1 MLSVEIDT
9 KILKLLQE
17 NCQLTYAEIAKRLDI
32 AHGSAFAH
40 VKKLEKKGFIKKYSA
55 ILDSNKLGYDFTTII
70 LLQTEGGS
78 NKELEDELINS
89 PNVLGVYDITGN
101 YDVALIAKFKTR
113 SLLNTFIKKILS
125 KPNVKRTATNVALKV
140 IKEDFKVEP

>member
-1 MLSVEIDT
+1 ME
-9 KILKLLQE
+9 E
-17 NCQLTYAEIAKRLDI
+17 
-32 AHGSAFAH
+32 
-40 VKKLEKKGFIKKYSA
+40 KGFIKKYSA

-89 PNVLGVYDITGN
+89 LNVLGVYDITGH

-113 SLLNTFIKKILS
+113 SLLNTFIKKFLS